1 MLSVNGQQ
9 FSPEKVLF
17 LPRPTRVFK
26 LFVWLVKSRLNPRWI
41 SGESHLN
48 LKMSYLFLCSILT
61 LFAGYS
67 QPINKNRYKKSEVIL
82 NLFQGYSKLIL
93 NLFQK
98 VLFIFGMKW
107 QFVATWLTAHWH
119 LFDKK
124 CNFKTWAVPTLFPK
138 IGGQKLIFFLL
149 FDDRL
154 YELVMKSDS
163 VQTLSERSWAVLN
176 LAREL
181 YPFEKRTS
189 LRRYQSVS
197 RVLCVRKKSDV
208 LPLASIASV

>member
-1 MLSVNGQQ
+1 MGSSSVAEGDFFILISEISSSGAGQKCYWIVDHLRKTSDFTMLSVNGQQ

-107 QFVATWLTAHWH
+107 QFVAT
-119 LFDKK
+119 
-124 CNFKTWAVPTLFPK
+124 
-138 IGGQKLIFFLL
+138 
-149 FDDRL
+149 
-154 YELVMKSDS
+154 
-163 VQTLSERSWAVLN
+163 
-176 LAREL
+176 
-181 YPFEKRTS
+181 
-189 LRRYQSVS
+189 
-197 RVLCVRKKSDV
+197 
-208 LPLASIASV
+208 